1 MKRRGPA
8 PFGYRKEGDILVEIP
23 QETKALEEIKE
34 LVREKVI
41 SLREGSAWLEYK
53 TGRKLSYQGL
63 KNKIDEDARL
73 GE

>member
-8 PFGYRKEGDILVEIP
+8 PFGYKKEGDDLVEIP

>member
-8 PFGYRKEGDILVEIP
+8 PFGYRKEGDTLVEIP

>member
-8 PFGYRKEGDILVEIP
+8 PFGYRKEGDDLVEIP